1 MPCTYFIDK
10 RRRVVLETWTGDVTA
25 AMVKSLWKRYLA
37 DPEVMAIRR
46 TLADLRQCNLLLT
59 GRDLSH
65 LVDTVAVPGVK
76 GRDWH
81 SAVVV
86 GSPDQY
92 GFSHQFHVFSSI
104 FATNQIFHDYDR
116 ALSWILE
123 QDVHD
128 APGAGK

>member
-1 MPCTYFIDK
+1 MPCTYFIDH
-10 RRRVVLETWTGDVTA
+10 RRHVVFETWTGDVTA

-37 DPEVMAIRR
+37 DPEVLAIRR

-65 LVDTVAVPGVK
+65 LVDTVALPGLK
-76 GRDWH
+76 GLDWQT
-81 SAVVV
+81 AIVVAN
-86 GSPDQY
+86 PDQY
-92 GFSHQFHVFSSI
+92 GFSHQFHVFGSV
-104 FATNQIFHDYDR
+104 FNTNQIFHDYDR

-128 APGAGK
+128 APGPGK